1 MEKILINYVCPSL
14 ELIEE
19 NIDWEEITEKEK
31 LIKEYD
37 NFCKS
42 LDDLSEDEQLEYLSD
57 IIYNSLFE

>member
-1 MEKILINYVCPSL
+1 MEKILLNYVCPSL

-19 NIDWEEITEKEK
+19 EIEWEEIDT
-31 LIKEYD
+31 IKDFEM
-37 NFCKS
+37 FSKT